1 MFQVLNLTG
10 SLIEVVNPA
19 NMLHYFN
26 FIDNLT
32 VLELGENQVSFLNKV
47 LFVWMLRTMFAG
59 SLLAQDPVQSQ
70 P

>member
-47 LFVWMLRTMFAG
+47 LFAWMLRTMFAG
-59 SLLAQDPVQSQ
+59 SLLEQDPVQPQ

>member
-32 VLELGENQVSFLNKV
+32 VLELGENQVSFLHEV
-47 LFVWMLRTMFAG
+47 LFAWTLRNMFAG
-59 SLLAQDPVQSQ
+59 SLLEHDPVQPQ